1 MNDSLLDKGQIVV
14 VNDDPAKMNEL
25 AKRLRKRGLT
35 FTWPDPG
42 CLAAIR
48 IGFDDAA
55 RKENDLIFTIKPL
68 DTTDDRAGSRPIAAV
83 VAASAVDDA
92 WLDRILPAPRRK
104 LGRGDY
110 ARLPDG
116 TIVRVLGPCGRWCDP
131 ARETHVSTLLDGTL
145 PQPDGEQ
152 RAPHERLVSPGCLEP
167 WTPRPGEFVMA
178 MVDRPWCINC
188 KAGDLLLVGLDANRA
203 RTADGAD
210 WHIAPDDNPEY
221 LRPTSAAGFPR
232 PRVTLAW
239 LNREGACVAGR
250 EWFVGAFGK
259 NAEVARETVATAL
272 AGKPG
277 WLAWLEA
284 HA

>member
-14 VNDDPAKMNEL
+14 VNDDPAKMDEL
-25 AKRLRKRGLT
+25 AERLKTRGLT
-35 FTWPDPG
+35 CTWANPG
-42 CLAAIR
+42 GLAAIR

-55 RKENDLIFTIKPL
+55 RKENDLIFTIAPL
-68 DTTDDRAGSRPIAAV
+68 DTTKDRAGSRPIAAV

-104 LGRGDY
+104 FGRGDY

-116 TIVRVLGPCGRWCDP
+116 TIVRVLGPCRLCDP
-131 ARETHVSTLLDGTL
+131 AQHTHVSTLLDGTL
-145 PQPDGEQ
+145 PQPDEQ
-152 RAPHERLVSPGCLEP
+152 RYPHERLVSPGSLSP
-167 WTPRPGEFVMA
+167 WAPRPGEFVVA

-188 KAGDLLLVGLDANRA
+188 KAGDLLRIGPDASHA
-203 RTADGAD
+203 ETANGMS
-210 WHIAPDDNPEY
+210 WGIVPDDNPGY
-221 LRPTSAAGFPR
+221 LRPTSKAGFPR

-239 LNREGACVAGR
+239 LEREGACVAGR
-250 EWFVGAFGK
+250 EWFVDAFGK
-259 NAEVARETVATAL
+259 NAEVARETVAAAL
-272 AGKPG
+272 AGKPD